1 MLYIKDNYP
10 QERYLA
16 QFGELWQSY
25 WREHQDISKPETM
38 KQCLKRNFSDSE
50 ADDIIK
56 GGTSPKYKKLLT
68 DETARLV
75 EKGAFGAPWYFVTN
89 KEGKEEPFFGSDRCV
104 ARTCLQCRLTERT
117 GSTICSS
124 ISTFHSQIL
133 RSSRI
138 RQRDCN

>member
-75 EKGAFGAPWYFVTN
+75 EKGAFGAPWYFVTD

-104 ARTCLQCRLTERT
+104 AWKCLQHRLTGRDR
-117 GSTICSS
+117 
-124 ISTFHSQIL
+124 FHYMLQYLDIPFTDIAIQPNKAARL
-133 RSSRI
+133 
-138 RQRDCN
+138 

>member
-38 KQCLKRNFSDSE
+38 KQCLKRHFTDSE

-75 EKGAFGAPWYFVTN
+75 EKGAFGAPWYLVTN
-89 KEGKEEPFFGSDRCV
+89 KEGKEEPFFGSDRWV
-104 ARTCLQCRLTERT
+104 ARNCLLHELIVWDRFHYMLQYLDIPFTDIAIQPNKGARL
-117 GSTICSS
+117 
-124 ISTFHSQIL
+124 
-133 RSSRI
+133 
-138 RQRDCN
+138 